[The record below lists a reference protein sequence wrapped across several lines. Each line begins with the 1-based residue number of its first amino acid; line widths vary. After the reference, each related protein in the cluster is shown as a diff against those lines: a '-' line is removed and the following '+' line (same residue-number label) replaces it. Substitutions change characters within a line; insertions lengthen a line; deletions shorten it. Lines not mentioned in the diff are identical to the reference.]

1 MYSQVSDKWES
12 YLDLNAEQQKLV
24 QHLLLHEYLL
34 SGEKDETIIKNMQA
48 DLKVYEKSEMYET
61 CQLYTD
67 AIKLL
72 EQS

>member
-1 MYSQVSDKWES
+1 MSDKWES
-12 YLDLNAEQQKLV
+12 YLELDAEQQKLV

-34 SGEKDETIIKNMQA
+34 SGDKDTIVIKKMQA
-48 DLKVYEKSEMYET
+48 DKKVYEQAEQYET

-72 EQS
+72 EES